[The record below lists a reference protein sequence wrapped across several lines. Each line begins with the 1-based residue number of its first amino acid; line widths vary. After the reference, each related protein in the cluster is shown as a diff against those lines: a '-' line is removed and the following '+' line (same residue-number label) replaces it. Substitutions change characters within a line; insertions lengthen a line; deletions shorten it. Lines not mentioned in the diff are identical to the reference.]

1 MTISKNPAQP
11 HHPQRDRG
19 AGAQAQVHA
28 NTHTLVRHAQRR
40 ALPLLA
46 ACLMAGCA
54 VTSPGNAPPSGNAP
68 LSGNAQPGAVS
79 VTFAEPLQFGDTRNA
94 PRETDKARR
103 AWLDALAL
111 HLAERA
117 AQRLPEGQRLGA
129 CWAWSVD
136 REKRPQREH
145 FLPNLQPH
153 SMAMG
158 QKDGEKWT
166 AGANLQSTIPKSDR
180 LLGFD
185 INGDCVMPKKD

>member
-136 REKRPQREH
+136 RESVPSEDSFCRIGSPIARLWGKKTVKNGPLRPLCSRR
-145 FLPNLQPH
+145 
-153 SMAMG
+153 
-158 QKDGEKWT
+158 
-166 AGANLQSTIPKSDR
+166 IPSPT
-180 LLGFD
+180 GS
-185 INGDCVMPKKD
+185 